1 MWRIL
6 VFKCQGVFIPIGG
19 LRRLKEDCLFV
30 FERITGGVRSTGVF
44 YLCFTNIP
52 SEISLRLLNRLAL
65 TDYSGL
71 CLSERGVFM
80 LQIKSLTITHK
91 KDLRTIVRDF
101 NLVLNSGDKAVLIG
115 EEGNGKSTLLKW
127 IFDPALVE
135 NYVEADGI
143 RTSQGELVGYLPQEL
158 SEEDKKKTVY
168 EFFSGLQ
175 AFQMA
180 TAADLYKLS
189 AEVGLSDTLF
199 YSEQKMGSLSGG
211 ERVKAQMAGILL
223 AHPDIL
229 LLDEPSNDIDLATL
243 RWLEKMINSF
253 TGGIL
258 FISHDESLIER
269 TANRVVLIEQLRRKT
284 ISRVT
289 VANVPFS
296 TFMKDRQRAFEKQ
309 EQEAFSERRE
319 ERKAM
324 ERFQRIQQSVEHD
337 LRTIS
342 RQNPSGGRLL
352 KKKMK
357 AVKSMERRYEREHKE
372 MTEIPEA
379 ESAITIRFEQQK
391 AIPAGKTIIEYELPE
406 LTSPEGKILAK
417 DICLNVKGP
426 EKICIIGDN
435 GVGKTTLIRRIAALL
450 LEREDITACYMSQ
463 NYEETL
469 PFEMTPVEY
478 LAPSE
483 KKDDVTQVRT
493 YLGSMKYTADE
504 MFHPIKELSGGQKAK
519 LLLLKMSL
527 TEANV
532 LILDEPTRN
541 FSPLSG
547 PKVRGI
553 LKQFPGVII
562 SVSHDRKY
570 IAEVC
575 DKVYQMTSQGLS
587 LLDKDNLV

>member
-1 MWRIL
+1 
-6 VFKCQGVFIPIGG
+6 
-19 LRRLKEDCLFV
+19 
-30 FERITGGVRSTGVF
+30 
-44 YLCFTNIP
+44 
-52 SEISLRLLNRLAL
+52 
-65 TDYSGL
+65 
-71 CLSERGVFM
+71 M

-319 ERKAM
+319 EKKAM

-406 LTSPEGKILAK
+406 LTG
-417 DICLNVKGP
+417 
-426 EKICIIGDN
+426 
-435 GVGKTTLIRRIAALL
+435 
-450 LEREDITACYMSQ
+450 
-463 NYEETL
+463 
-469 PFEMTPVEY
+469 
-478 LAPSE
+478 
-483 KKDDVTQVRT
+483 
-493 YLGSMKYTADE
+493 
-504 MFHPIKELSGGQKAK
+504 
-519 LLLLKMSL
+519 
-527 TEANV
+527 
-532 LILDEPTRN
+532 
-541 FSPLSG
+541 
-547 PKVRGI
+547 
-553 LKQFPGVII
+553 
-562 SVSHDRKY
+562 
-570 IAEVC
+570 
-575 DKVYQMTSQGLS
+575 
-587 LLDKDNLV
+587 

>member
-1 MWRIL
+1 
-6 VFKCQGVFIPIGG
+6 
-19 LRRLKEDCLFV
+19 
-30 FERITGGVRSTGVF
+30 
-44 YLCFTNIP
+44 
-52 SEISLRLLNRLAL
+52 
-65 TDYSGL
+65 
-71 CLSERGVFM
+71 M

-269 TANRVVLIEQLRRKT
+269 TANRVVLIEQLRRKE
-284 ISRVT
+284 SDGKV
-289 VANVPFS
+289 S
-296 TFMKDRQRAFEKQ
+296 TNSAVGGTRSTDDFPPEPLRRTAFEEKN
-309 EQEAFSERRE
+309 E
-319 ERKAM
+319 
-324 ERFQRIQQSVEHD
+324 
-337 LRTIS
+337 S
-342 RQNPSGGRLL
+342 RQIHGT
-352 KKKMK
+352 
-357 AVKSMERRYEREHKE
+357 AV
-372 MTEIPEA
+372 
-379 ESAITIRFEQQK
+379 
-391 AIPAGKTIIEYELPE
+391 
-406 LTSPEGKILAK
+406 
-417 DICLNVKGP
+417 
-426 EKICIIGDN
+426 
-435 GVGKTTLIRRIAALL
+435 
-450 LEREDITACYMSQ
+450 
-463 NYEETL
+463 
-469 PFEMTPVEY
+469 
-478 LAPSE
+478 
-483 KKDDVTQVRT
+483 
-493 YLGSMKYTADE
+493 
-504 MFHPIKELSGGQKAK
+504 
-519 LLLLKMSL
+519 
-527 TEANV
+527 
-532 LILDEPTRN
+532 
-541 FSPLSG
+541 
-547 PKVRGI
+547 
-553 LKQFPGVII
+553 
-562 SVSHDRKY
+562 
-570 IAEVC
+570 
-575 DKVYQMTSQGLS
+575 
-587 LLDKDNLV
+587 